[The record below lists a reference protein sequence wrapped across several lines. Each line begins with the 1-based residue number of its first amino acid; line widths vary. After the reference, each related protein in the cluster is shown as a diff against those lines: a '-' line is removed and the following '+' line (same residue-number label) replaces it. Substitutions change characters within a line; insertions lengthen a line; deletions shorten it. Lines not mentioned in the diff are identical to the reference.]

1 MNSTWYLMMSLLKLF
16 IRIAGAIIVV
26 VYILQGGV
34 VEPII
39 ALGISIMVAEFL
51 GIAEKLGGKR

>member
-1 MNSTWYLMMSLLKLF
+1 MNSTWHLMMSLLKLF